1 MTRCRPEIRT
11 YHLPSDE
18 RMRYVLSHTISGGM
32 SDILDAHRYREASQT
47 KIKYKIKNINVCII
61 NVYIPSA
68 TVFSSTSEI
77 SRIKPL
83 IAVITVLGLENNIVC
98 DCIHII
104 KSSELS

>member
-1 MTRCRPEIRT
+1 M
-11 YHLPSDE
+11 Y
-18 RMRYVLSHTISGGM
+18 
-32 SDILDAHRYREASQT
+32 
-47 KIKYKIKNINVCII
+47 NVS
-61 NVYIPSA
+61 IPSA

-104 KSSELS
+104 KSSELHASFLCFPLMKMDIE

>member
-1 MTRCRPEIRT
+1 MT
-11 YHLPSDE
+11 
-18 RMRYVLSHTISGGM
+18 
-32 SDILDAHRYREASQT
+32 DILDAHRYREASQT
-47 KIKYKIKNINVCII
+47 KIKYKIRNI